1 LKADLASNEF
11 IIDGEQVNK
20 LLETFQLKH
29 EMLPGQVF
37 DIVEKKLI
45 KSLADEIDKAKPQTV
60 RLINLE
66 AITSG
71 PHKDFLYAICGGLV
85 ELIDSLTEKGTAVS
99 GVVDGSQ
106 ILPWNLMYRLD
117 KQFKEPAESVP
128 RKAQ

>member
-1 LKADLASNEF
+1 MLCRWLLSVF
-11 IIDGEQVNK
+11 WYPVIDS
-20 LLETFQLKH
+20 
-29 EMLPGQVF
+29 VF
-37 DIVEKKLI
+37 ERWRELI
-45 KSLADEIDKAKPQTV
+45 LIDKAKPQTV